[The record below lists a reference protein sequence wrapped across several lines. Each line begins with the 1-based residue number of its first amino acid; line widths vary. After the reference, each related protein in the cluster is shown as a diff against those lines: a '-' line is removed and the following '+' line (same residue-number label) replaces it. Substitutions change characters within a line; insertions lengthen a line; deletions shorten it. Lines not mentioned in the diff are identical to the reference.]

1 MTEYPLTLFCLV
13 EGQCPSRAFPV
24 CIPPSKTVGELKK
37 YIKAEQ
43 SPNFDD
49 IAANNLTL
57 WRATIYNN
65 DGNMTCAVT
74 MGSLGSK
81 TELNNPRTPLSE
93 IFPESQSLDDNTYI
107 FVQRSRE
114 DHASEARSNTLFTGW
129 QNIPASGHAD
139 RDGFLLCNSHF
150 NADMIGFTSGVQ
162 RFYDSRRDKYGQGNN
177 SVLMPVMEGEE
188 YNIQGAERVWFMGL
202 RRFNVRHSSE
212 QVVVPV
218 VDVELQ

>member
-1 MTEYPLTLFCLV
+1 MLSFRISLFLPSSLTPFAFLPHLPSLSFILIRNIAMTEYPLTLFCLV

-114 DHASEARSNTLFTGW
+114 GIYSQAV
-129 QNIPASGHAD
+129 NIFFSALQSKISYFFIP
-139 RDGFLLCNSHF
+139 RILN
-150 NADMIGFTSGVQ
+150 
-162 RFYDSRRDKYGQGNN
+162 
-177 SVLMPVMEGEE
+177 P
-188 YNIQGAERVWFMGL
+188 L
-202 RRFNVRHSSE
+202 RRFFYIYFA
-212 QVVVPV
+212 PT
-218 VDVELQ
+218 